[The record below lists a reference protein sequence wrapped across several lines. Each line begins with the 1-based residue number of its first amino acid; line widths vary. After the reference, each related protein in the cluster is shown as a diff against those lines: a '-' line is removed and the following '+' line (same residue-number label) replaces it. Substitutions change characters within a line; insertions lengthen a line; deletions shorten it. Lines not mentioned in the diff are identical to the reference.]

1 MMAKSNLTLHSLILQ
16 ERHNRQWLNP
26 DLTLSNLTIYSNNSR
41 TDYAMAGHLLNIT
54 ITANEALKT
63 ANVTVFGITS
73 MMIVNGTTASAN
85 VTVDE
90 NSAEGVVSFN
100 ITAFDLAG
108 NSLTVNQQLNS
119 SNLTIDAD
127 QRELHLLTPHLR
139 LLPLR

>member
-1 MMAKSNLTLHSLILQ
+1 
-16 ERHNRQWLNP
+16 
-26 DLTLSNLTIYSNNSR
+26 
-41 TDYAMAGHLLNIT
+41 MAGHLLNIT

-100 ITAFDLAG
+100 ITAFDL
-108 NSLTVNQQLNS
+108 L
-119 SNLTIDAD
+119 
-127 QRELHLLTPHLR
+127 
-139 LLPLR
+139 